1 MADANPH
8 HTLLS
13 AGADMHLI
21 KNTVQATQANTN
33 TIKAPSAACCTC
45 KSALGQTS
53 SLLYHNW
60 HNLQQF
66 STTTSTPCDLCSVL
80 FFGTMDM
87 CLCYNS
93 AIGVATALAL
103 MAATISV
110 FPVLMIKTDDRHS
123 NPGMGLDPKIIGSLG
138 NVETEHFSHVYRLPD
153 SYIVTKPAVLPC
165 VQCAVLQ
172 YILL

>member
-21 KNTVQATQANTN
+21 KNTVQATQADTN

-45 KSALGQTS
+45 KSALGQTT

-66 STTTSTPCDLCSVL
+66 STTTSTVSSKTVAM
-80 FFGTMDM
+80 FEGFVVG
-87 CLCYNS
+87 
-93 AIGVATALAL
+93 GVWRLGAWEWRLAL
-103 MAATISV
+103 V
-110 FPVLMIKTDDRHS
+110 GLGKVL
-123 NPGMGLDPKIIGSLG
+123 LLG
-138 NVETEHFSHVYRLPD
+138 YQTSF
-153 SYIVTKPAVLPC
+153 
-165 VQCAVLQ
+165 
-172 YILL
+172 